1 MSAEY
6 FAVEYCLQSGLVISG
21 STQPLGHHENDTSAV
36 LSAASTLG
44 AEILNNNYIGHE
56 NRRWMVFNNNEYTK
70 LLIEI
75 GSTQNA
81 E

>member
-6 FAVEYCLQSGLVISG
+6 VAVEYCLQSGLVISG
-21 STQPLGHHENDTSAV
+21 SIQPLGHHTNDTSAV
-36 LSAASTLG
+36 LAATKALD
-44 AEILNNNYIGHE
+44 ALILNANYIGRE
-56 NRRWMVFNNNEYTK
+56 NRRWMVFNHDEYTK